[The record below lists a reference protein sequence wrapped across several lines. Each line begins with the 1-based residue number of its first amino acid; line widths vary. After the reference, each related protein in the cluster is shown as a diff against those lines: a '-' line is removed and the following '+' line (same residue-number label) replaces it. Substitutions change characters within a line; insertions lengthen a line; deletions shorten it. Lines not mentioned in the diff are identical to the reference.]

1 MRREIRSV
9 SLSSDFFGGC
19 KQPSSP
25 LSLFSLHPCT
35 AITWE
40 HGTACRHTTTTRPHT
55 DIDTRLWRAGE
66 YGTEVAHGEANE
78 TYDMY
83 SLSPFRSPGWRGG
96 LYFAVGSFLA
106 SSLPHSRVYCELLVT
121 TDHGGNC
128 AHPLPPSPP
137 PSHATPG
144 WHANPRAFDL

>member
-1 MRREIRSV
+1 M
-9 SLSSDFFGGC
+9 
-19 KQPSSP
+19 
-25 LSLFSLHPCT
+25 
-35 AITWE
+35 
-40 HGTACRHTTTTRPHT
+40 
-55 DIDTRLWRAGE
+55 WRAGE

-128 AHPLPPSPP
+128 ATTPLPPRPVRCDAWVACKP
-137 PSHATPG
+137 D
-144 WHANPRAFDL
+144 ANPLAFDL